1 MKKKITL
8 VVALALVLVVGVFG
22 TLAWLTDTTQTVT
35 NTFTVGNVDIT
46 LAETE
51 GGEDHQ
57 FKMIPGQTIRK
68 DPVVTVDAGSEACW
82 LFVKLDKAGS
92 AAVGQTNL
100 SFDNYLT
107 FEVADGWT
115 QLKNDKGE
123 DVTGVYYREQAAV
136 AESANPLPSY
146 PVLKNNTVTVLNT
159 VTNEMMTA
167 LTDTSAKLPTLTVT
181 AYAIQKAGFETSPY
195 GAWAEVSK

>member
-22 TLAWLTDTTQTVT
+22 TLAYLTDSQSVT
-35 NTFTVGNVDIT
+35 NTFTIGNVGIT

-92 AAVGQTNL
+92 AVVGETNL

-107 FEVADGWT
+107 FEVDASWT
-115 QLKNDKGE
+115 QLMDNNGNA
-123 DVTGVYYREQAAV
+123 VAGVYYREQAAV
-136 AESANPLPSY
+136 AESTNPLPSY

-195 GAWAEVSK
+195 GAWTEVSK

>member
-22 TLAWLTDTTQTVT
+22 TLAYLTDSQSVT
-35 NTFTVGNVDIT
+35 NTFTIGNVGIT

-51 GGEDHQ
+51 GGDNHQ
-57 FKMIPGQTIRK
+57 FKMIPGQTISK

-92 AAVGQTNL
+92 AVVGETNL

-107 FEVADGWT
+107 FEVDASWT
-115 QLKNDKGE
+115 QLMDNNGNA
-123 DVTGVYYREQAAV
+123 VAGVYYREQAAV
-136 AESANPLPSY
+136 AESTSPLPSY
-146 PVLKNNTVTVLNT
+146 HVLASDTVTVKNT

-167 LTDTSAKLPTLTVT
+167 LTAQDAELPTLTVT
-181 AYAIQKAGFETSPY
+181 AYAIQEAGFESNPY
-195 GAWAEVSK
+195 GAWTEVSK